1 MKGTKTW
8 VRVVAIV
15 CALLLIGSLILSA
28 VY

>member
-15 CALLLIGSLILSA
+15 CALLLIGSIIIGA
-28 VY
+28 FY